1 MGYHIVMILVAVSLL
16 ALPLYL
22 YSHDRK
28 LLKKEQERIQY
39 EIDNFDDI
47 KKQKLKIIVKF

>member
-1 MGYHIVMILVAVSLL
+1 MILVAVSLL

-39 EIDNFDDI
+39 EINNFDDI